1 MKNYKVNYEDFSVYR
16 NFLGKELH
24 NDKERLLL
32 ENGFIKDNL
41 FNMYEKHIEGEL
53 IGNKLYASI
62 NINLVLSKEYLYFGG
77 RGERYFLPCEL
88 DEKRYSKSTI
98 NKLKKEI
105 KFLREN
111 KFIK

>member
-1 MKNYKVNYEDFSVYR
+1 MKNYKVNYENFSVYR
-16 NFLGKELH
+16 HFLGISLFD
-24 NDKERLLL
+24 DKEKLLK

-53 IGNKLYASI
+53 IDNKLYASI
-62 NINLVLSKEYLYFGG
+62 NINLVLSKDYLYFGG

-88 DEKRYSKSTI
+88 DEKRYSKNTI
-98 NKLKKEI
+98 KKLKKEI

-111 KFIK
+111 GFIK